1 MLPARICLNLFLS
14 TLFSKNSRKGKNY
27 LFLLL
32 IFSFWSNQAKAQN
45 ITPAQDGTGTVVTP
59 EASRIDITGGTFS
72 RDGKNLFHSFTQ
84 FGVQAEQIANFL
96 SNPSIRNILGRV
108 TGGDRSI
115 INGLIQVSG
124 GNSNLYLVNPAGII
138 FGTNAQL
145 NVPASFTATTATGIG
160 FGNNNWLNATGA
172 SNYSELVGTPSDFAF
187 NVSVPGSIVNV
198 GNLTVS
204 AGQNLALVG
213 SNVISTGTLTAP
225 GGNITIAG
233 VPGSTNVKIS
243 QPGHLLSLE
252 IDPSSLGPSGINAAS
267 LPQLLTGDGG
277 SAATG
282 VTVDSSNQLVLTA
295 SGTRVPMEGGAHTP
309 LAIASGSLNV
319 SGATGGTVQVLG
331 GKVGLI
337 GANINASGTTA
348 GGTVLIGGDYQGKG
362 SAINASNTFVSSDSA
377 IDASALQNGNAGRVI
392 VWANETTRFL
402 GNISA
407 RGGENSGNGGFV
419 EVSGKNNLEFA
430 GIVDT
435 TATVGE
441 KGTLLLDPK
450 NILIQANGPD
460 PVAGQLFTS
469 IPDGTATING
479 ANLSAAIDLN
489 DVTLQANNDITINDN
504 ITATTPG
511 KSLTLQAG
519 RSIILNFNR
528 VIDLKGG
535 NFIAKINDENASPAQ
550 RDVGNAQFFMET
562 GSKILTNG
570 GNVTIAPGTFGGS
583 AIGSVS
589 IFASTINS
597 GSGNISITGTASPG
611 GSDNIG
617 IFLEKGSVLEATG
630 AGNITLIGTGGAG
643 IDDNRG
649 IWLDEG
655 SSVSSVNGNINLT
668 GTGQGTGESNQGIY
682 ILDNSAVRSTGRGN
696 ITFRGTGSNT
706 GINNNN
712 DGIAL
717 IDGGLVE
724 ATGTGS
730 ITLIGTSGTG
740 GDDNNGINVAN
751 TSIRSVDGNISLTG
765 IVNGTGSNNIGVSVF
780 NNTAVRSTGKG
791 NITIT
796 GQSTATGVQ
805 ENQGVRIS
813 TFSRVES
820 TGTGN
825 ISLTGTAANGLEGIG
840 VKTNSF
846 INQPGTD
853 SKITLTSDETQF
865 DETSQIRGKGI
876 VQLQPLTPGLG
887 ITVGDVTADARLN
900 LDTVKLNRL
909 QNGFSQI
916 IIGRDN
922 GRGAIAINSHSFSDP
937 VRIQSP
943 VGNSTITS
951 TGAIAGTGDASITLL
966 AKNVNVNG
974 TIASPAGIILTADEI
989 NLRGGANSVS
999 SNNAIA
1005 LQPLTP
1011 SLNIT
1016 IGGIG
1021 NDASLNLNN
1030 IDLAALKDGFSSINI
1045 GLAAG
1050 TGTITVDNTATFN
1063 DSVNVVGGSNLVA
1076 PNRSNTWNITGTNAG
1091 NLNYPNGFSF
1101 ANIENLTG
1109 GNLDDT
1115 FKVNNGGSI
1124 SGNINGLNA
1133 IDTLDY
1139 SAYSSPVTVTLGT
1152 GNQVTATGIG
1162 GTVINIENLI
1172 GGATQNNNL
1181 IGANTVNNWNITELN
1196 SGNIGSLNFRGFQNL
1211 TGGSNT
1217 DNFNLGTAGS
1227 VVNINGNAGNNTI
1240 IGANKVNT
1248 WNITGNNTG
1257 NINGAN
1263 TYANI
1268 QTLTGGS
1275 ETDTFK
1281 INNGGFFSG
1290 NINGLNGSDALD
1302 YSAYS
1307 SPVTV
1312 TLGTGNQVTA
1322 TGIGGTVFNIETLIG
1337 GTTSNNTVI
1346 GANTANNW
1354 NITDINSGN
1363 IGSVNFRGFQ
1373 NLTGG
1378 TDTDNFTLSPEGSVV
1393 TIDGTAGNNT
1403 IIGANINNTWNITG
1417 NNTGNVN
1424 GTNTYSNIQTVIGG
1438 SETDTFKVNNGVN
1451 IAGIIDGS
1459 AGDDTIDYSANTSPA
1474 TLTLA
1479 NLVNIENAI
1488 GSAASDTIIAT
1499 NTTNNWNIAGTNSG
1513 DVNGFK
1519 FSDFENL
1526 TGGTDTDN
1534 FTLSPEG
1541 SVVTID
1547 GTAGN
1552 NTIIGANIN
1561 NTWNITGNSTGN
1573 LNGANTYSNI
1583 QTVIGGSE
1591 TDTFKVNN
1599 DVNIAGIIDGSA
1611 GNDTIDY
1618 SANTSPATL
1627 TLANLVNIENA
1638 IGSAAS
1644 DTIIATNTVNNW
1656 NITGTNSGDV
1666 NGFKFSDFENL
1677 TGGTDTDNFTLGNR
1691 GNVSS
1696 IDGNAGNNT
1705 IIGANKVN
1713 TWNITG
1719 NNAGNVNSA
1728 NAYTN
1733 IQNLTGG
1740 NSNDTFKF
1748 NSGGYISGNIDG
1760 VNKKDT
1766 LDYSAYSSPVEVTLG
1781 INNQI
1786 TATGVGGTILSIE
1799 NLIGGTSGD
1808 NNLIGANTVNSWN
1821 ITDTNSGNISD
1832 ITFSGFQKLT
1842 GGSDTDNFIVSD
1854 RANITGTIIDGSA
1867 GNDTIDYSANTS
1879 AVTLTLENLVNV
1891 ENGIGSAADNDTII
1905 ATNTV
1910 NDWNITGSNSGDAN
1924 GFNFS
1929 NFENVTGGN
1938 DADTF
1943 TLGTDGSVAKI
1954 DGGGGNNTLVGANTV
1969 NNWNLEDPNSGDV
1982 NDGNSFT
1989 NIQNLTGGAETDTF
2003 KVKDGATIAN
2013 NIDGNAGTDTLDYS
2027 THSAKITVDMGA
2039 RKATGVGGTI
2049 SNIEGTVGGTNTENT
2064 LVATDTKNVWNL
2076 TSNNSGEVNGVTFS
2090 NFQNLTGGKLTDTF
2104 KFSDAV
2110 QISGII
2116 DGGAGFDDLDYTAY
2130 TTPVTV
2136 DIPTGTATGTGG
2148 IKNIDPLPTSDF
2160 SADLQGETPPPVSV
2174 ENQPDNT
2181 PVLCMDGSLEQQIPE
2196 TQNLPR
2202 CQ

>member
-1 MLPARICLNLFLS
+1 MLPARICLSLFLS
-14 TLFSKNSRKGKNY
+14 SLFSKNSRKGKNY
-27 LFLLL
+27 LLLLL

-45 ITPAQDGTGTVVTP
+45 ITPAPDGTGTVVTP
-59 EASRIDITGGTFS
+59 EGSRIDITGGTFS
-72 RDGKNLFHSFTQ
+72 RDGKNLFHSFSQ

-124 GNSNLYLVNPAGII
+124 GNSNLYLVNPTGII
-138 FGTNAQL
+138 FGANAQL

-204 AGQNLALVG
+204 SGQNLALVG
-213 SNVISTGTLTAP
+213 GNVISTGALTAP

-233 VPGSTNVKIS
+233 VPGSSNVKIS

-252 IDPSSLGPSGINAAS
+252 IDPSALGPSGINSAS

-295 SGTRVPMEGGAHTP
+295 SGTRVPIDGGAHTP

-331 GKVGLI
+331 DKVGLI
-337 GANINASGTTA
+337 GANINASGTA
-348 GGTVLIGGDYQGKG
+348 GGGTVLIGGDYQGKG
-362 SAINASNTFVSSDSA
+362 SAINASSTFVSSDSA
-377 IDASALQNGNAGRVI
+377 IDASASQNGNAGRVI

-435 TATVGE
+435 TATAGE

-450 NILIQANGPD
+450 NILIQANGTD

-469 IPDGTATING
+469 IPDGTATISG

-511 KSLTLQAG
+511 KGLTLQAG

-535 NFIAKINDENASPAQ
+535 SFIAKINDENASPDQ
-550 RDVGNAQFFMET
+550 RDVGNAQFFMNT

-570 GNVTIAPGTFGGS
+570 GNVTIAPGAFGGS

-597 GSGNISITGTASPG
+597 DSGNISITGTASPG

-696 ITFRGTGSNT
+696 ISLRGTGSNT

-712 DGIAL
+712 DGIAM
-717 IDGGLVE
+717 IDGGFVE
-724 ATGTGS
+724 ATATGS

-751 TSIRSVDGNISLTG
+751 TSIKSADGNISLTG

-780 NNTAVRSTGKG
+780 NNSAVRSTGKG

-805 ENQGVRIS
+805 ENQGVRVS

-825 ISLTGTAANGLEGIG
+825 ISLTGTAANGLEGIV

-846 INQPGTD
+846 INQPGTG
-853 SKITLTSDETQF
+853 SKITLTSDEIQF
-865 DETSQIRGKGI
+865 DETSQIRGKGV

-900 LDTVKLNRL
+900 LDTAKLNRL

-937 VRIQSP
+937 VKIQSP

-966 AKNVNVNG
+966 AKTVNVNG
-974 TIASPAGIILTADEI
+974 TIASPAGITLTADEI

-1030 IDLAALKDGFSSINI
+1030 IDLAALKDGSNINI
-1045 GLAAG
+1045 GLVNG
-1050 TGTITVDNTATFN
+1050 TGTITVDSTATFN
-1063 DSVNVVGGSNLVA
+1063 GSVNVVGGSNLVA
-1076 PNRSNTWNITGTNAG
+1076 ANRSNTWNITGTNAG

-1139 SAYSSPVTVTLGT
+1139 SAYSSPVTVRLGT

-1162 GTVINIENLI
+1162 GTVINIETLI

-1181 IGANTVNNWNITELN
+1181 IGANTVNNWNITDTN
-1196 SGNIGSLNFRGFQNL
+1196 SGNIGSVNFRGFQNL

-1217 DNFNLGTAGS
+1217 DNFNLGTGGS

-1240 IGANKVNT
+1240 IGANINNT

-1257 NINGAN
+1257 NLNGAN

-1354 NITDINSGN
+1354 NITDTNSGN

-1417 NNTGNVN
+1417 NNTGNLN
-1424 GTNTYSNIQTVIGG
+1424 GANTYSNIQTVIGG
-1438 SETDTFKVNNGVN
+1438 SNVDTFKVNNGVN

-1499 NTTNNWNIAGTNSG
+1499 NTA
-1513 DVNGFK
+1513 
-1519 FSDFENL
+1519 
-1526 TGGTDTDN
+1526 
-1534 FTLSPEG
+1534 
-1541 SVVTID
+1541 
-1547 GTAGN
+1547 
-1552 NTIIGANIN
+1552 
-1561 NTWNITGNSTGN
+1561 
-1573 LNGANTYSNI
+1573 
-1583 QTVIGGSE
+1583 
-1591 TDTFKVNN
+1591 
-1599 DVNIAGIIDGSA
+1599 
-1611 GNDTIDY
+1611 
-1618 SANTSPATL
+1618 
-1627 TLANLVNIENA
+1627 
-1638 IGSAAS
+1638 
-1644 DTIIATNTVNNW
+1644 NNW

-1666 NGFKFSDFENL
+1666 KGFKFSDFENL

-1719 NNAGNVNSA
+1719 NNTGNVNDA

-1748 NSGGYISGNIDG
+1748 NSGAYISGNIDG

-1867 GNDTIDYSANTS
+1867 GNDTIDYSASTS

-1905 ATNTV
+1905 ATNTA
-1910 NDWNITGSNSGDAN
+1910 NNWNITGTNSGDAN

-1938 DADTF
+1938 DSDTF

-1954 DGGGGNNTLVGANTV
+1954 DGSGGNNTLVGANTV
-1969 NNWNLEDPNSGDV
+1969 NNWNLEDTNSGNV
-1982 NDGNSFT
+1982 NDANPFT
-1989 NIQNLTGGAETDTF
+1989 NIQNLTGGTETDTF
-2003 KVKDGATIAN
+2003 KVKEGATIAN

-2049 SNIEGTVGGTNTENT
+2049 SNIEGKVGGTNTENT

-2160 SADLQGETPPPVSV
+2160 STDLQGETPPPVSV

>member
-1 MLPARICLNLFLS
+1 MLPARICLSLFPS
-14 TLFSKNSRKGKNY
+14 SLFSKNSKKGKNY
-27 LFLLL
+27 LLLLL

-45 ITPAQDGTGTVVTP
+45 ITPAPDGTGTVVTP
-59 EASRIDITGGTFS
+59 EGSRIDITGGTFS
-72 RDGKNLFHSFTQ
+72 RDGKNLFHSFSQ
-84 FGVQAEQIANFL
+84 FGVQTKQIANFL

-187 NVSVPGSIVNV
+187 NASVPGSIVNV

-204 AGQNLALVG
+204 SGQNLALVG
-213 SNVISTGTLTAP
+213 GNVISTGTLTAP
-225 GGNITIAG
+225 GGNITIAA
-233 VPGSTNVKIS
+233 VPGSSNVKIS

-252 IDPSSLGPSGINAAS
+252 IDPSALGSSGINSAS

-295 SGTRVPMEGGAHTP
+295 SGTRVPIDGGTHTQ

-331 GKVGLI
+331 DKVGLI
-337 GANINASGTTA
+337 GANINASGTA
-348 GGTVLIGGDYQGKG
+348 GGGTVLIGGDYQGKG
-362 SAINASNTFVSSDSA
+362 SAINASSTFVSSDSA
-377 IDASALQNGNAGRVI
+377 IDASASQNGNAGRVI

-430 GIVDT
+430 GSVDT
-435 TATVGE
+435 TATTGE

-450 NILIQANGPD
+450 NILIRAGGTD
-460 PVAGQLFTS
+460 PVAGQLFTL
-469 IPDGTATING
+469 IPDGTATISG

-504 ITATTPG
+504 VTATTPG
-511 KSLTLQAG
+511 NGLTLQAG
-519 RSIILNFNR
+519 RSIAVNANR
-528 VIDLKGG
+528 VINLSGD
-535 NFIAKINDENASPAQ
+535 FIAKINDENANPAE
-550 RDVGNAQFFMET
+550 RNPGLAQFVMNDQ
-562 GSKILTNG
+562 SQILTNG
-570 GNVTIAPGTFGGS
+570 GNVTISPGTLGGS

-589 IFASTINS
+589 ILGATINS
-597 GSGNISITGTASPG
+597 GSGNISITGTAG
-611 GSDNIG
+611 AGEINNLG
-617 IFLEKGSVLEATG
+617 IFLDNGGVVESAGT
-630 AGNITLIGTGGAG
+630 GNITMNGTGGAG
-643 IDDNRG
+643 TNGNHG
-649 IWLDEG
+649 IWLDAG
-655 SSVSSVNGNINLT
+655 SRVSSVNGNISLT
-668 GTGQGTGESNQGIY
+668 GTGNGTGERNLGIY
-682 ILDNSAVRSTGRGN
+682 IFDNSVVRSTGRGN
-696 ITFRGTGSNT
+696 IILRGTGSST
-706 GINNNN
+706 AINNRN
-712 DGIAL
+712 DGIEI
-717 IDGGLVE
+717 IDGVLVE

-730 ITLIGTSGTG
+730 ITLIGTG
-740 GDDNNGINVAN
+740 GAGRDAN
-751 TSIRSVDGNISLTG
+751 DGVSIVNAIVSSVDGDITLTG
-765 IVNGTGSNNIGVSVF
+765 TANGSGNNNRAVSLF
-780 NNTAVRSTGKG
+780 NNAVVRSTGKG
-791 NITIT
+791 NVTLT
-796 GQSTATGVQ
+796 GNNNSVGIQDNKGV
-805 ENQGVRIS
+805 ELSNY
-813 TFSRVES
+813 SRVES

-840 VKTNSF
+840 MDTESF
-846 INQPGTD
+846 INQTGTG
-853 SKITLTSDETQF
+853 SRITLTSDEIQF
-865 DETSQIRGKGI
+865 DNTSQIRGKGI
-876 VQLQPLTPGLG
+876 VQLQPLTPTLG

-900 LDTVKLNRL
+900 LDTAKLNRL

-937 VRIQSP
+937 VKIQSP

-974 TIASPAGIILTADEI
+974 TIASPAGITLTADEI

-1030 IDLAALKDGFSSINI
+1030 IDLAALKDGSNINI

-1050 TGTITVDNTATFN
+1050 TGTITVDSTATFN
-1063 DSVNVVGGSNLVA
+1063 GSVNVVGGFNLVA
-1076 PNRSNTWNITGTNAG
+1076 ANRSNTWNITGTNAG

-1139 SAYSSPVTVTLGT
+1139 SAYSSPVTVRLGT

-1162 GTVINIENLI
+1162 GTVINIETLI

-1181 IGANTVNNWNITELN
+1181 IGANTVNNWNITDTN
-1196 SGNIGSLNFRGFQNL
+1196 SGNIGSVNFRGFQNL

-1217 DNFNLGTAGS
+1217 DNFNLGTGGS

-1240 IGANKVNT
+1240 IGANINNT

-1257 NINGAN
+1257 NLNGAN

-1290 NINGLNGSDALD
+1290 NINGLNGIDALD

-1354 NITDINSGN
+1354 NITDTNSGN

-1417 NNTGNVN
+1417 NNTGNLN
-1424 GTNTYSNIQTVIGG
+1424 GANTYTNIQTVIGG
-1438 SETDTFKVNNGVN
+1438 SNVDTFKVNNGVN

-1488 GSAASDTIIAT
+1488 GSAGSDTIIAT
-1499 NTTNNWNIAGTNSG
+1499 NTA
-1513 DVNGFK
+1513 
-1519 FSDFENL
+1519 
-1526 TGGTDTDN
+1526 
-1534 FTLSPEG
+1534 
-1541 SVVTID
+1541 
-1547 GTAGN
+1547 
-1552 NTIIGANIN
+1552 
-1561 NTWNITGNSTGN
+1561 
-1573 LNGANTYSNI
+1573 
-1583 QTVIGGSE
+1583 
-1591 TDTFKVNN
+1591 
-1599 DVNIAGIIDGSA
+1599 
-1611 GNDTIDY
+1611 
-1618 SANTSPATL
+1618 
-1627 TLANLVNIENA
+1627 
-1638 IGSAAS
+1638 
-1644 DTIIATNTVNNW
+1644 NNW

-1719 NNAGNVNSA
+1719 NNAGNVNGA

-1905 ATNTV
+1905 ATNTA
-1910 NDWNITGSNSGDAN
+1910 NNWNITGTNSGDAN

-1938 DADTF
+1938 DSDTF
-1943 TLGTDGSVAKI
+1943 TLSTDGSVAKI

-1969 NNWNLEDPNSGDV
+1969 NNWNLKDTNSGDV